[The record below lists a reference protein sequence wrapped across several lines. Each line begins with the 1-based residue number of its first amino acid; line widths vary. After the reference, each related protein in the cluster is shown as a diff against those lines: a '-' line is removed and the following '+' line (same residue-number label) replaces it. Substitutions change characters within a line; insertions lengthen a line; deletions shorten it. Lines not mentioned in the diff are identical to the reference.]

1 MKKFLTINLS
11 CVMLTFLLFM
21 GLGVN
26 AQVTTS
32 SVNGKIKDAKGQTIP
47 GASVLVLHVP
57 TGTKYGAV
65 TGSDGYFRINNLNP
79 GGPYKITVTYV
90 GYNKQE
96 KDINSLGLGTD
107 QRLDFTLT
115 DEGQQLSEVTVK
127 GTKGGTKIGSGTQ
140 IGEQQIKNMPTVS
153 RSLTDLTRTTPQG
166 SKDNSFM
173 GTNFRYNNVT
183 IDGAINNDA
192 IGFSPSLGGQSGSSG
207 MPGSSTRTNPVSIDA
222 IQDVQVLLAPYDVKI
237 GNFTGGSVNAVT
249 RSGTNDVSG
258 SVYGYGRNADLIG
271 KNKAGDGSK
280 EPSAFHDY
288 QTGFR
293 LGFPIIKNKLFFFT
307 NEEITRRQDPVI
319 LGAGSPDMKVLTLDQ
334 AQKISDLMKNKYG
347 IDAGSFGNYNIYARS
362 NKFFNR
368 VDWNINDKNQLTIR
382 NNTITSEA
390 TNLERD
396 QSNFRFGGIDY
407 KQTNNQ
413 SSTVAELKS
422 RINNEMSNSLVV
434 GYSNIHDYRTPTS
447 NPALPQIEISGA
459 NGGTI
464 FLGTDREASIFNM
477 KQKTFEFTDNFT
489 LTKGKHTF
497 TFGTHNELYNIT
509 YGFVNAWNGRVS
521 YSSVND
527 FLNGIPNRVRTNYNY
542 ADNTRDNIIA
552 NPPAQFKL
560 NMYSVYGEDQWQVS
574 DRFKLT
580 YGLRFDLAD
589 MPNKQ
594 PLSSKTTGSPVDAN
608 YGTTF
613 TYTKPNEI
621 KNSFFGQIQISPR
634 VGFNF
639 DVLGDQSLIM
649 RGGSGLFTGRVPF
662 AWLGYAYYNNGVTYG
677 AYDND
682 KTKIA
687 YTAGTDP
694 IRDALNGNG
703 EAGFVSKQVDKNGK
717 PINVNDPNGATQVD
731 LIDNNFKM
739 PKTWRSSLAFDYK
752 TENQWKFT
760 VEGIYTKVINDLKF
774 QQINITDN
782 PTYLVYDTQHQQ
794 PIYAKTPINPLYTN
808 AYLLSNTSKGYRY
821 SVTGQVSKSFPFGLD
836 VMAAYTYGQSKDL
849 TNGIRNSME
858 SNWQLNQALS
868 PNNPQLA
875 TSNFDVRNRII
886 STVNYRFA
894 WDKANK
900 YVSSFSL
907 FYSAQSGSPY
917 SYGFLN
923 TTINGTGQ
931 NVSLA
936 YIPKAGETVNFFK
949 DIAAVP
955 ATSTAPGTPAF
966 SAVAQAAAFDSYI
979 DGDKYLKTR
988 RGNFTE
994 RNAART
1000 PWNTQLDFRFTQDIR
1015 IVESGKHKH
1024 TLTFTYDIVNLTNLL
1039 NKDWGVQYFSP
1050 NTYNSMAS
1058 IGLKPGTAGTATTYP
1073 TYTFNKDNAS
1083 SYSKDFFASRFQMQ
1097 FGLRY
1102 SF

>member
-1 MKKFLTINLS
+1 MKRFLTINLS
-11 CVMLTFLLFM
+11 CVLIAFLLFM

-32 SVNGKIKDAKGQTIP
+32 SINGKVKDAKGMTVP
-47 GASVLVLHVP
+47 GASVLVVHVP

-65 TGSDGYFRINNLNP
+65 TGSDGYFRLNNLNP
-79 GGPYKITVTYV
+79 GGPYKVTVTYI
-90 GYNKQE
+90 GYNKQDKE
-96 KDINSLGLGTD
+96 IASIGLGVD
-107 QRLDFTLT
+107 QRLDFTLL
-115 DEGQQLSEVTVK
+115 DEGQTLTEVTVK
-127 GTKGGTKIGSGTQ
+127 GQRGGVKIGSGTQ
-140 IGEQQIKNMPTVS
+140 IGEQQIKNMPSAS
-153 RSLTDLTRTTPQG
+153 RSLTDLTRVTPQG

-249 RSGTNDVSG
+249 RSGTNDVTG
-258 SVYGYGRNADLIG
+258 SVYGFGRNASLIG
-271 KNKAGDGSK
+271 RNKAGDNSK
-280 EPSAFHDY
+280 EPSSFHEY

-293 LGFPIIKNKLFFFT
+293 VGLPIIKNKLFFFT

-319 LGAGSPDMKVLTLDQ
+319 LAAGSPDMTVLTKDEADQ
-334 AQKISDLMKNKYG
+334 ITNLMKTKYG
-347 IDAGSFGNYNIYARS
+347 IDPGTSGNYDIYARS

-368 VDWNINDKNQLTIR
+368 LDWNINDKNQLTVR
-382 NNTITSEA
+382 NNTITSTA

-422 RINNEMSNSLVV
+422 RISNDMSNSLVV
-434 GYSNIHDYRTPTS
+434 GYSNIHDFRDPTS
-447 NPALPQIEISGA
+447 NPAIPQIEIGGS

-509 YGFVNAWNGRVS
+509 YGFVNAWNGRVA
-521 YSSVND
+521 YKNVKD
-527 FLNGIPNRVRTNYNY
+527 FLAGLPSRVRTNYNY
-542 ADNTRDNIIA
+542 TNNTRDYIMD
-552 NPPAQFKL
+552 NPPAEFKL
-560 NMYSVYGEDQWQVS
+560 NMYSVYGEDQWQIA

-594 PLSSKTTGSPVDAN
+594 PLSVKTTDAPVDPN
-608 YGTTF
+608 YGTTY
-613 TYTKPNEI
+613 TYTQPNKI
-621 KNSFFGQIQISPR
+621 KNDFFGQVQISPR
-634 VGFNF
+634 IGFNF

-662 AWLGYAYYNNGVTYG
+662 AWLGYSYYNNGVTYG
-677 AYDND
+677 AYDN
-682 KTKIA
+682 KPTQNA
-687 YTAGTDP
+687 YTPGTDP

-703 EAGFVSKQVDKNGK
+703 EAGFVSQQTKNGK
-717 PINVNDPNGATQVD
+717 PINVNDPTGPTQVD

-752 TENQWKFT
+752 TADQWKFT
-760 VEGIYTKVINDLKF
+760 VEGIYTKVIHDLKF
-774 QQINITDN
+774 QQINLTDN
-782 PTYLVYDTQHQQ
+782 PTYLIYDTKHQQ
-794 PIYAKTPINPLYTN
+794 PIYSNGTTNPSYTN
-808 AYLLSNTSKGYRY
+808 AYLLSNTSQGYRY
-821 SVTGQVSKSFPFGLD
+821 SLTGQVSKSFPIGLD
-836 VMAAYTYGQSKDL
+836 VMAAYTYGHSKDV

-875 TSNFDVRNRII
+875 TSNFDIRSRIV
-886 STVNYRFA
+886 STVNYRVS
-894 WDKANK
+894 WDNANK
-900 YVSSFSL
+900 YVANFSL
-907 FYSAQSGSPY
+907 FYSAQSGAPY

-923 TTINGTGQ
+923 ATINGTGQ
-931 NVSLA
+931 NVSLV
-936 YIPKAGETVNFFK
+936 YIPQVGETAKFF
-949 DIAAVP
+949 AN
-955 ATSTAPGTPAF
+955 TPAG
-966 SAVAQAAAFDSYI
+966 AAQAAAFDAFI
-979 DGDKYLKTR
+979 DSDKYLKTR
-988 RGNFTE
+988 RGDFTE
-994 RNAART
+994 RNGART
-1000 PWNTQLDFRFTQDIR
+1000 PWNTQLDFRFAQDIR
-1015 IVESGKHKH
+1015 IAESGKTKH
-1024 TLTFTYDIVNLTNLL
+1024 TLSLTYDILNLTNLL
-1039 NKDWGVQYFSP
+1039 NKNWGVQYFSP

-1058 IGLKPGTAGTATTYP
+1058 VGLSTTNGGAGSPTAYP
-1073 TYTFNKDNAS
+1073 TYTFDQKNTSN
-1083 SYSKDFFASRFQMQ
+1083 YSKDFFASRFQMQ
-1097 FGLRY
+1097 IGARY

>member
-1 MKKFLTINLS
+1 MKRFLTIHFSRIVL
-11 CVMLTFLLFM
+11 FLLM
-21 GLGVN
+21 GLGAN

-32 SVNGKIKDAKGQTIP
+32 SISGRVKDAKGITVP
-47 GASVLVLHVP
+47 GASVLVVHVP

-65 TGSDGYFRINNLNP
+65 TGSDGYFRLNNLNP

-90 GYNKQE
+90 GYNKQD
-96 KDINSLGLGTD
+96 KDIANLGLGTD
-107 QRLDFTLT
+107 QRLDFTLA
-115 DEGQQLSEVTVK
+115 DEGQQLTEVTVK
-127 GTKGGTKIGSGTQ
+127 GKRGPLKTGAGTQ
-140 IGEQQIKNMPTVS
+140 INEDQIKNMPSTS
-153 RSLTDLTRTTPQG
+153 RSLTDVTRVTPQV

-222 IQDVQVLLAPYDVKI
+222 IQDVQVLLAPYDVKV

-258 SVYGYGRNADLIG
+258 SVYGFGRNASLIG
-271 KNKAGDGSK
+271 KNKTGDGSK
-280 EPSAFHDY
+280 EPSAFHEY

-293 LGFPIIKNKLFFFT
+293 VGLPLIKNKLFFFT

-319 LGAGSPDMKVLTLDQ
+319 LGAGSPDMKVITEDQ
-334 AQKISDLMKNKYG
+334 AKDITTLMKTKYG
-347 IDAGSFGNYNIYARS
+347 IDPGAYGNYNIYSNS

-368 VDWNINDKNQLTIR
+368 LDWNINDKNQLTIR

-396 QSNFRFGGIDY
+396 QANFRFGGIDY

-413 SSTVAELKS
+413 NSTVAELKS
-422 RINNEMSNSLVV
+422 RLSNDVSNSLVV
-434 GYSNIHDYRTPTS
+434 GYSNIHDFRTPTS
-447 NPALPQIEISGA
+447 NPALPQIEIGGT
-459 NGGTI
+459 GGTI
-464 FLGTDREASIFNM
+464 FLGTDREASIFDM
-477 KQKTFEFTDNFT
+477 KQKTTEFTDNLT
-489 LTKGKHTF
+489 ITKGRHTF

-509 YGFVNAWNGRVS
+509 YGFVNSWNGRVA
-521 YSSVND
+521 YDNVAA
-527 FLNGIPNRVRTNYNY
+527 FLAGTPNRVRTNYSY
-542 ADNTRDNIIA
+542 ADNTRDGILA
-552 NPPAQFKL
+552 NPPAEFRV
-560 NMYSVYGEDQWQVS
+560 NMYSVYGEDQFQMT

-580 YGLRFDLAD
+580 YGIRFDMAD

-594 PLSSKTTGSPVDAN
+594 PLSDKTINSPVDAN
-608 YGTTF
+608 FGNTY
-613 TYTKPNEI
+613 TYTKPNQI
-621 KNSFFGQIQISPR
+621 KNDFFGQIQVSPR

-677 AYDND
+677 AYDN
-682 KTKIA
+682 KPSSSKVPFV
-687 YTAGTDP
+687 AGTDP
-694 IRDALNGNG
+694 IRDALTGNG
-703 EAGFVSKQVDKNGK
+703 EAGFAANQGV
-717 PINVNDPNGATQVD
+717 NVKDPKGATQVD

-752 TENQWKFT
+752 TDNQWKFT
-760 VEGIYTKVINDLKF
+760 AEGIYTKVIHDLEF
-774 QQINITDN
+774 QMVNIVDN
-782 PTYLVYDTQHQQ
+782 PTYMIYDTEHQQ
-794 PIYAKTPINPLYTN
+794 PIFTSAKVNPLYTN

-821 SVTGQVSKSFPFGLD
+821 SLTGQISKSFAGGFD
-836 VMAAYTYGQSKDL
+836 FMAAYTYGQSKDV

-858 SNWQLNQALS
+858 SNWQLNQALN
-868 PNNPQLA
+868 PNNPGLA
-875 TSNFDVRNRII
+875 NSNFDIRNRIV
-886 STVNYRFA
+886 STLNYRHN
-894 WDKANK
+894 WDKAGK
-900 YVSSFSL
+900 YVANFSL
-907 FYSAQSGSPY
+907 FFSAQSGTPY

-931 NVSLA
+931 TVSLV
-936 YIPKAGETVNFFK
+936 YIPKAGETAKFFTA
-949 DIAAVP
+949 DAA
-955 ATSTAPGTPAF
+955 G
-966 SAVAQAAAFDSYI
+966 VAQAAGFDSFI

-988 RGNFTE
+988 RGEFTE

-1000 PWNTQLDFRFTQDIR
+1000 PWNYQADFRFAQDIR
-1015 IVESGKHKH
+1015 IVENGAHKH
-1024 TLTFTYDIVNLTNLL
+1024 TLSFTYDIVNLTNLL
-1039 NKDWGVQYFSP
+1039 NKNWGVQYFSP

-1058 IGLKPGTAGTATTYP
+1058 VGLTVKTPGTPAAYP
-1073 TYTFNKDNAS
+1073 VYGFDKANTST
-1083 SYSKDFFASRFQMQ
+1083 YSKDFFASRFQMQ

>member
-1 MKKFLTINLS
+1 MKRFLTFNLYLILAS
-11 CVMLTFLLFM
+11 ILLFI
-21 GLGVN
+21 GLN
-26 AQVTTS
+26 ASAQVTTS
-32 SVNGKIKDAKGQTIP
+32 SINGKVKDAKGITVP
-47 GASVLVLHVP
+47 GASVLLVHVP

-65 TGSDGYFRINNLNP
+65 TGSDGYYRLNNLNP
-79 GGPYKITVTYV
+79 GGPYRITVTYV

-96 KDINSLGLGTD
+96 KNNINLGLGID
-107 QRLDFTLT
+107 QRLDFIMA
-115 DEGQQLSEVTVK
+115 DEGQQLTEVTVK
-127 GTKGGTKIGSGTQ
+127 GKRGVLKTGAGTQ
-140 IGEQQIKNMPTVS
+140 IGEEQIKNMPSTS
-153 RSLTDLTRTTPQG
+153 RSLTDVTRVTPQV

-258 SVYGYGRNADLIG
+258 SVYGFGRNASLIG

-280 EPSAFHDY
+280 EPSAFHEY

-293 LGFPIIKNKLFFFT
+293 VGLPIIKNKLFFFT
-307 NEEITRRQDPVI
+307 NEELTRRQDPVI

-334 AQKISDLMKNKYG
+334 AKAISSLMQTKYG
-347 IDAGSFGNYNIYARS
+347 IDAGSYENYNIYAKS

-368 VDWNINDKNQLTIR
+368 LDWNINDKNQLTIR
-382 NNTITSEA
+382 NNTIRSEA

-407 KQTNNQ
+407 IQNNNQ

-422 RINNEMSNSLVV
+422 RITPNISNSLVI

-447 NPALPQIEISGA
+447 NAALPQIEITGT
-459 NGGTI
+459 GGTI

-477 KQKTFEFTDNFT
+477 KQKTTEFTDNLT
-489 LTKGKHTF
+489 LSKGKHTF
-497 TFGTHNELYNIT
+497 TFGTHNEFYNIT
-509 YGFVNAWNGRVS
+509 YGFVNGWNGRIA
-521 YSSVND
+521 YKSVDD
-527 FLNGIPNRVRTNYNY
+527 FLAGNVDRVRTNYNY
-542 ADNTRDNIIA
+542 TDNSRDYILN
-552 NPPAQFKL
+552 NPPAQFRV
-560 NMYSVYGEDQWQVS
+560 NMYSVYGEDQFQWT

-580 YGLRFDLAD
+580 YGVRFDMAD

-594 PLSSKTTGSPVDAN
+594 PLSIKTTDAPVDAN
-608 YGTTF
+608 YGTSY
-613 TYTKPNEI
+613 TYTKPKDI
-621 KNSFFGQIQISPR
+621 KNDFLGQIQISPR

-677 AYDND
+677 AYDN
-682 KTKIA
+682 
-687 YTAGTDP
+687 TASKKAFAAGSDP
-694 IRDALNGNG
+694 IKDALTGNG
-703 EAGFVSKQVDKNGK
+703 EAGFVTKQG
-717 PINVNDPNGATQVD
+717 INVNDASGATQVD

-752 TENQWKFT
+752 TDNQWKFT
-760 VEGIYTKVINDLKF
+760 VEGIYTKVINDLMF
-774 QQINITDN
+774 QQINLVDN
-782 PTYLVYDTQHQQ
+782 PTYMVYDTQHQQ
-794 PIYAKTPINPLYTN
+794 PIYSGSKINSLYTN
-808 AYLLSNTSKGYRY
+808 AYLLSNTSKGHRY
-821 SVTGQVSKSFPFGLD
+821 SLTGQLSKSIGGFD
-836 VMAAYTYGQSKDL
+836 IMAAYTYGQSKDV

-868 PNNPQLA
+868 PNNPGVA
-875 TSNFDVRNRII
+875 NSNFDIRNRIV
-886 STVNYRFA
+886 STINYRHN
-894 WDKANK
+894 WDNAGKYTAN
-900 YVSSFSL
+900 FSL
-907 FYSAQSGSPY
+907 FFSAQSGTPY
-917 SYGFLN
+917 SLGLVN

-931 NVSLA
+931 TVSLV
-936 YIPKAGETVNFFK
+936 YIPNVGETSKFF
-949 DIAAVP
+949 AATTDG
-955 ATSTAPGTPAF
+955 A
-966 SAVAQAAAFDSYI
+966 AQAAAFDAYI
-979 DGDKYLKTR
+979 DGNKYLSTR

-1000 PWNTQLDFRFTQDIR
+1000 PWNYQADFRFSQDFR
-1015 IVESGKHKH
+1015 IIENGTHKH
-1024 TLTFTYDIVNLTNLL
+1024 TLSFTYDIVNLTNLL

-1050 NTYNSMAS
+1050 NTFNSMAS
-1058 IGLKPGTAGTATTYP
+1058 VGLTKGTAGTATTYP
-1073 TYTFNKDNAS
+1073 TYTFNNANTS

>member
-1 MKKFLTINLS
+1 MKRFLTIN
-11 CVMLTFLLFM
+11 VYYVILTALLFV
-21 GLGVN
+21 GFGAT

-32 SVNGKIKDAKGQTIP
+32 SINGKVKDAKGMTVP

-65 TGSDGYFRINNLNP
+65 TGSDGYFRLNNLNP
-79 GGPYKITVTYV
+79 GGPYTVTVTYI
-90 GYNKQE
+90 GFNKQQ
-96 KDINSLGLGTD
+96 KDNVNLGLGVD
-107 QRLDFTLT
+107 QRVDFTLL

-127 GTKGGTKIGSGTQ
+127 GSRAPLKTGAGTR
-140 IGEQQIKNMPTVS
+140 IGEEQIKNMPSTS
-153 RSLTDLTRTTPQG
+153 RSLTDVTRVTPQV

-192 IGFSPSLGGQSGSSG
+192 IGFSPSNGGQSGSSG

-258 SVYGYGRNADLIG
+258 SVYGFGRNASLIG
-271 KNKAGDGSK
+271 KNKTGDGSK
-280 EPSAFHDY
+280 LPSSFHEY

-293 LGFPIIKNKLFFFT
+293 LGLPIIKNKLFFFT

-319 LGAGSPDMKVLTLDQ
+319 LAAGSPDMKVITLAQ
-334 AQKISDLMKNKYG
+334 AQAISNLMQTKYG
-347 IDAGSFGNYNIYARS
+347 IDVGSYDNYNVYAKS

-368 VDWNINDKNQLTIR
+368 LDWNINDKNQLTIR

-396 QSNFRFGGIDY
+396 QANFRFGGIDY
-407 KQTNNQ
+407 IQTNNQ

-422 RINNEMSNSLVV
+422 RLSNNLSNSLVV
-434 GYSNIHDYRTPTS
+434 GYSSIHDYRTPTS
-447 NPALPQIEISGA
+447 NAALPQIEISGSA
-459 NGGTI
+459 GGTI
-464 FLGTDREASIFNM
+464 FLGSDREASIFNM
-477 KQKTFEFTDNFT
+477 KQKTTEFTDNLT
-489 LTKGKHTF
+489 WTKGKHTF

-509 YGFVNAWNGRVS
+509 YGFVNAWNGRVN
-521 YSSVND
+521 YSSVD
-527 FLNGIPNRVRTNYNY
+527 AFLAGNPSRVRTNYNY
-542 ADNTRDNIIA
+542 SDNTRDNILA
-552 NPPAQFKL
+552 NPPAEFRV
-560 NMYSVYGEDQWQVS
+560 NMYSVYAEDQYQMT

-580 YGLRFDLAD
+580 YGIRLDKAD

-594 PLSSKTTGSPVDAN
+594 PLSVKTSGAPVDAN
-608 YGTTF
+608 YGTTY
-613 TYTKPNEI
+613 TYTKPSEI
-621 KNSFFGQIQISPR
+621 KNDFLGQIQISPR

-649 RGGSGLFTGRVPF
+649 RGGTGLFTGRVPF

-677 AYDND
+677 SYDNRSS
-682 KTKIA
+682 TKA
-687 YTAGTDP
+687 FVAGTDP
-694 IRDALNGNG
+694 IRDALTGNG
-703 EAGFVSKQVDKNGK
+703 AAGFVANQGVDVKNGA
-717 PINVNDPNGATQVD
+717 GATQVD

-760 VEGIYTKVINDLKF
+760 AEGIYTKVINDLMF
-774 QQINITDN
+774 QQINIVDN
-782 PTYLVYDTQHQQ
+782 PTYMVYDTQHQQ
-794 PIYAKTPINPLYTN
+794 PIYTSAKINSLYTN

-821 SVTGQVSKSFPFGLD
+821 SLTGQISKSIPGGLD
-836 VMAAYTYGQSKDL
+836 VMVAYTYGQSKDV

-868 PNNPQLA
+868 PNNPGLA
-875 TSNFDVRNRII
+875 NSNFDIRNRIV
-886 STVNYRFA
+886 STINYRHG

-900 YVSSFSL
+900 YVANFSL
-907 FYSAQSGSPY
+907 FFSAQSGTPY

-923 TTINGTGQ
+923 STINGTGQ
-931 NVSLA
+931 TVSLV
-936 YIPKAGETVNFFK
+936 YIPQVGETAKFF
-949 DIAAVP
+949 AN
-955 ATSTAPGTPAF
+955 TPAGI
-966 SAVAQAAAFDSYI
+966 AQAAAFDSFI
-979 DGDKYLKTR
+979 DGDKYLATR
-988 RGNFTE
+988 RGDFTE

-1000 PWNTQLDFRFTQDIR
+1000 PWNYQADFRFSQDFR
-1015 IVESGKHKH
+1015 IVENGKHKH

-1039 NKDWGVQYFSP
+1039 NKKWGVQYFSP

-1058 IGLKPGTAGTATTYP
+1058 VGLTTVTAGTPTAYP
-1073 TYTFNKDNAS
+1073 TYSFDKANTS

>member
-1 MKKFLTINLS
+1 MKRFLTLNLYLILVS
-11 CVMLTFLLFM
+11 SLLFI
-21 GLGVN
+21 GLNAG

-32 SVNGKIKDAKGQTIP
+32 SINGKVKDTKGITVP
-47 GASVLVLHVP
+47 GASVLLVHVP

-65 TGSDGYFRINNLNP
+65 TGSDGYYRLNNLNP
-79 GGPYKITVTYV
+79 GGPYRITVTYV

-96 KDINSLGLGTD
+96 KNNINLSLGTD
-107 QRLDFTLT
+107 QRLDFILA
-115 DEGQQLSEVTVK
+115 DEGQQLTEVTVK
-127 GTKGGTKIGSGTQ
+127 GKKGGLKTGAGTQ
-140 IGEQQIKNMPTVS
+140 IGEEQIKNMPSTS
-153 RSLTDLTRTTPQG
+153 RSLTDVTRVTPQV

-249 RSGTNDVSG
+249 RSGTNDVTG
-258 SVYGYGRNADLIG
+258 SVYGFGRNASLIG
-271 KNKAGDGSK
+271 KNKTGDGSK
-280 EPSAFHDY
+280 EPSAFHEY

-293 LGFPIIKNKLFFFT
+293 VGLPIIKNKLFFFT
-307 NEEITRRQDPVI
+307 NEELTRRQDPVI

-334 AQKISDLMKNKYG
+334 AKAISGLMKTNYG
-347 IDAGSFGNYNIYARS
+347 IDAGSYENYNIYAKS

-368 VDWNINDKNQLTIR
+368 LDWNINDKNQLTIR
-382 NNTITSEA
+382 NNTIRSEA

-407 KQTNNQ
+407 IQNNNQ

-422 RINNEMSNSLVV
+422 RISPNLSNSLVI

-447 NPALPQIEISGA
+447 DPALPQIEITGT
-459 NGGTI
+459 GGTI

-477 KQKTFEFTDNFT
+477 KQKTTEFTDNLT
-489 LTKGKHTF
+489 WTKGKHTF
-497 TFGTHNELYNIT
+497 TFGTHNEFYNIT
-509 YGFVNAWNGRVS
+509 YGFVNGWNGRIA
-521 YSSVND
+521 YKSVDD
-527 FLNGIPNRVRTNYNY
+527 FLAGKVDRVRTNYNY
-542 ADNTRDNIIA
+542 TDNSRDYILN
-552 NPPAQFKL
+552 NPPAQFRV
-560 NMYSVYGEDQWQVS
+560 NMYSVYGEDQYQMT

-580 YGLRFDLAD
+580 YGIRFDKAD

-594 PLSSKTTGSPVDAN
+594 PLSVKTTDAPVDAN
-608 YGTTF
+608 YGTTY
-613 TYTKPNEI
+613 TYTKPKDI
-621 KNSFFGQIQISPR
+621 KNDFLGQIQISPR
-634 VGFNF
+634 VGFSF

-677 AYDND
+677 AYDN
-682 KTKIA
+682 
-687 YTAGTDP
+687 TASKKAFVAGSDP
-694 IRDALNGNG
+694 IKDALTGNG
-703 EAGFVSKQVDKNGK
+703 EAGFVTKQGV
-717 PINVNDPNGATQVD
+717 NVNDASGATQVD

-752 TENQWKFT
+752 TDNQWKFT
-760 VEGIYTKVINDLKF
+760 VEGIYTKVINDLMF
-774 QQINITDN
+774 QQINIVDN
-782 PTYLVYDTQHQQ
+782 PTYMVYDTQHQQ
-794 PIYAKTPINPLYTN
+794 PIYSGTKINSLYTN

-821 SVTGQVSKSFPFGLD
+821 SLTGQVSKSIGGFD
-836 VMAAYTYGQSKDL
+836 IMAAYTYGQSRDV

-868 PNNPQLA
+868 PNSPGVAN
-875 TSNFDVRNRII
+875 SNFDIRNRIV
-886 STVNYRFA
+886 STINYRHS
-894 WDKANK
+894 WDNAGKFVAN
-900 YVSSFSL
+900 FSL
-907 FYSAQSGSPY
+907 FFSAQSGTPF
-917 SYGFLN
+917 SYGFVGA
-923 TTINGTGQ
+923 TINGTGQ
-931 NVSLA
+931 TVSLV
-936 YIPKAGETVNFFK
+936 YIPQVGETAKFF
-949 DIAAVP
+949 AA
-955 ATSTAPGTPAF
+955 TTAGA
-966 SAVAQAAAFDSYI
+966 AQAAAFDSYI
-979 DGDKYLKTR
+979 NGNDYLNSR

-994 RNAART
+994 RNAVRT
-1000 PWNTQLDFRFTQDIR
+1000 PWNYQADFRFSQDFKI
-1015 IVESGKHKH
+1015 IEKGAHKH
-1024 TLTFTYDIVNLTNLL
+1024 TLSFTYDIVNLTNLL

-1050 NTYNSMAS
+1050 NTFNSMAS
-1058 IGLKPGTAGTATTYP
+1058 VGLTKGTAGTATAYP
-1073 TYTFNKDNAS
+1073 TYTFDQANTS